1 MRKGAIAFARR
12 LAVIMHYLGG
22 MKPDDIPDENLLY
35 LVGTTDKELFDSG
48 EDIKQRYWKVPQ
60 AVMKKLG
67 YISGYVIAGHGK
79 PRVFQRIEDAFA
91 SIYRKQDIAM
101 GGHIGVFMYRD
112 IFARVSVPHVYGQV
126 SLNPFEFVELTPV
139 QLRIIQTEP
148 KEMETYLD
156 QFSDIADVQYGTQEL
171 ENAFVKNEL
180 VVRYIGL
187 SRLHLHSASAVLTG
201 GYDYRGA
208 VQSSLLATEL
218 ALKSGAA
225 ALGLNDNEIKKQFNH
240 DNAKIADFVGA
251 GWSAFDGARV
261 KRVITTQPPYVPNRY
276 SAIQPN
282 RREVGHLVM
291 GAQYIV
297 SEVVRQM
304 SDRDF
309 RSDIQPPM
317 ARRYPA

>member
-1 MRKGAIAFARR
+1 
-12 LAVIMHYLGG
+12 MHYLAG

-35 LVGTTDKELFDSG
+35 LVGTTDKELFDAG
-48 EDIKQRYWKVPQ
+48 EDIKQRYWNVPQ
-60 AVMKKLG
+60 AVMQKLG
-67 YISGYVIAGHGK
+67 YISDYVIAGRGK
-79 PRVFQRIEDAFA
+79 PKILQRIEDAFA
-91 SIYRKQDIAM
+91 SIYRKQDIAI

-112 IFARVSVPHVYGQV
+112 IFARVGVPHVYGQA
-126 SLNPFEFVELTPV
+126 SINPFEFVELTPV
-139 QLRIIQTEP
+139 QLRIIKTEP
-148 KEMETYLD
+148 AEIETYLD

-171 ENAFVKNEL
+171 KTPFVKNEL

-225 ALGLNDNEIKKQFNH
+225 ALGLSDYEIKRQFNH

-261 KRVITTQPPYVPNRY
+261 KRVIATQPPYVPNRY
-276 SAIQPN
+276 SATQPT

-309 RSDIQPPM
+309 RTAIHPPM